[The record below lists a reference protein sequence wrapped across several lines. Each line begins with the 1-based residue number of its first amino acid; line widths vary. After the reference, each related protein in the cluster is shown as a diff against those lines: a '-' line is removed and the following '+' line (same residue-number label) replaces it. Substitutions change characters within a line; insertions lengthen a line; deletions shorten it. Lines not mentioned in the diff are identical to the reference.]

1 MHVLYLSACQQW
13 LGQACDLWP
22 LAVKLTLPPVGCCAK
37 CQERPLILSCCLA
50 GHSAADYLSCPDQCT
65 DIPCSAQICYRL
77 SCTETRPPTYSSRT
91 NRHPTVTK
99 WVLFFSWNFPPSK
112 WVKIRIVKSCRRD
125 GKVLRRGE
133 TWHCQDSSVCVCACL
148 TSVFSGP
155 GGLYRGLVKDKE
167 SPMAI
172 SVTEHN
178 RSTFPENFVQWNW
191 VWSVGVTSLK
201 H

>member
-1 MHVLYLSACQQW
+1 MSGAASNPVLLSS
-13 LGQACDLWP
+13 WP
-22 LAVKLTLPPVGCCAK
+22 L
-37 CQERPLILSCCLA
+37 
-50 GHSAADYLSCPDQCT
+50 
-65 DIPCSAQICYRL
+65 
-77 SCTETRPPTYSSRT
+77 SSRLPFLSRPMH
-91 NRHPTVTK
+91 RHTVLSSNLLQADLHRDKTTYLLLRNHPSSHSNK
-99 WVLFFSWNFPPSK
+99 MMQWVLFFRSNFSPSK

-133 TWHCQDSSVCVCACL
+133 TWHCQDSSVCVWACL

-178 RSTFPENFVQWNW
+178 RSTFPENFVQGNW
-191 VWSVGVTSLK
+191 VWNVGVTSLK